1 MVSLL
6 SEGSLSV
13 KSEPTF
19 ESKNTLFADGGNPD
33 VPREGTRSQVADT
46 MNGTEDPTIYRHDD
60 TRILTK

>member
-19 ESKNTLFADGGNPD
+19 GSKNTLFADGGNPD
-33 VPREGTRSQVADT
+33 VPHEGTRSQVADT
-46 MNGTEDPTIYRHDD
+46 MNGTEDPTI
-60 TRILTK
+60 